1 MEFFGNT
8 VDLLLNGFHIHA
20 LVLHATEDFLGC
32 VAGSSIPTLNA
43 PLC

>member
-1 MEFFGNT
+1 MEFFLT
-8 VDLLLNGFHIHA
+8 TLWTYYLMAFIFTR
-20 LVLHATEDFLGC
+20 LHTTEDFLGC